1 MLKIFWSF
9 LILVAIALPLH
20 AELYYEGGYNPN
32 QTLQQQLAEDNPRYP
47 RPIIFVFYDNNPCY
61 ECPQTIELI
70 ENIYNKYFADQYDF
84 YIINYQDDENYNF
97 IQNYNLSL
105 PLEVVLQRVE
115 DGQMT
120 AFRKLEYLQIRFPTL
135 SVSAKTFNTKLTPS
149 SIPIRKPKELRN
161 GALF

>member
-1 MLKIFWSF
+1 M
-9 LILVAIALPLH
+9 
-20 AELYYEGGYNPN
+20 
-32 QTLQQQLAEDNPRYP
+32 TTT
-47 RPIIFVFYDNNPCY
+47 PCY

-120 AFRKLEYLQIRFPTL
+120 AFRKLEYLQNQISDP
-135 SVSAKTFNTKLTPS
+135 VSFSENLQYQINSFLNTD
-149 SIPIRKPKELRN
+149 
-161 GALF
+161 

>member
-70 ENIYNKYFADQYDF
+70 ENIYNMTFTSSTTKTTKTTTLFKT
-84 YIINYQDDENYNF
+84 II
-97 IQNYNLSL
+97 SAC
-105 PLEVVLQRVE
+105 RW
-115 DGQMT
+115 
-120 AFRKLEYLQIRFPTL
+120 KLFC
-135 SVSAKTFNTKLTPS
+135 S
-149 SIPIRKPKELRN
+149 
-161 GALF
+161 G

>member
-47 RPIIFVFYDNNPCY
+47 RPIIFVFY
-61 ECPQTIELI
+61 

-120 AFRKLEYLQIRFPTL
+120 AFRKLEYLQNQISDP
-135 SVSAKTFNTKLTPS
+135 VSFSENLQYQINSFLNTD
-149 SIPIRKPKELRN
+149 
-161 GALF
+161 

>member
-120 AFRKLEYLQIRFPTL
+120 AFRKLEYLQNQISDPVSFSENL
-135 SVSAKTFNTKLTPS
+135 QYQINSVLNTD
-149 SIPIRKPKELRN
+149 
-161 GALF
+161 

>member
-70 ENIYNKYFADQYDF
+70 ENIYNKYFA
-84 YIINYQDDENYNF
+84 
-97 IQNYNLSL
+97 
-105 PLEVVLQRVE
+105 EVVLQRVE

-120 AFRKLEYLQIRFPTL
+120 AFRKLEYLQNQISDP
-135 SVSAKTFNTKLTPS
+135 VSFSENLQYQINSFLNTD
-149 SIPIRKPKELRN
+149 
-161 GALF
+161 